1 MTEMSYY
8 PIINLKKQL
17 IDRARAEKKKQVENI
32 ARAQV
37 SLKQRAQLEQ
47 IIAERAASANKLIND
62 FIESL
67 NHEANRPSDVRSP
80 YAPEN
85 LASENLTAGDI
96 LVALTSQSLNTS
108 PAPSIL
114 EYKKVLLNNIA
125 NSARNN
131 LPYNALLKSIKIW
144 NNLYKPDPSGSLGNS
159 RTKHGGIQTRKAR
172 RSHKAH
178 RSRARR
184 NRKAR
189 RSKAR
194 RNRKAR
200 RSKARR
206 SRKARRSKARRSR
219 KAHRSRPR
227 RSKAHRSR
235 IKKGGGREYI
245 ISINEELIEDLGNTN
260 SILDKQRNQLSNDD
274 YITYYTY
281 LTNIQN
287 NALGRQMMLAS
298 QKGKSP
304 LKHMFFDTQNIAI
317 ELEADRRRH
326 RKIRNILEKIQA
338 QSQQTTEGST
348 MIERLATAVANTV
361 ANTLA
366 GPAKGLTDRLTE
378 AVPDGLFGT

>member
-194 RNRKAR
+194 R
-200 RSKARR
+200 
-206 SRKARRSKARRSR
+206 SR